1 MAAPQMHSGITTD
14 DAMNLAMSPGAV
26 PLYEAVVAFI
36 KNEIDPVTE
45 EYFKLGEG
53 RPDRWQYGKGQL
65 DGISFCPTLK
75 LVKVCRILTMRTSPL
90 NLARTQ
96 SHQSV

>member
-45 EYFKLGEG
+45 
-53 RPDRWQYGKGQL
+53 
-65 DGISFCPTLK
+65 
-75 LVKVCRILTMRTSPL
+75 
-90 NLARTQ
+90 
-96 SHQSV
+96 

>member
-1 MAAPQMHSGITTD
+1 
-14 DAMNLAMSPGAV
+14 MNLAMSPGAV

-65 DGISFCPTLK
+65 ELLESIKAKAKAKADGSSHGAARPKQAEGTPPSQPP
-75 LVKVCRILTMRTSPL
+75 SP
-90 NLARTQ
+90 NVQ
-96 SHQSV
+96 PKP